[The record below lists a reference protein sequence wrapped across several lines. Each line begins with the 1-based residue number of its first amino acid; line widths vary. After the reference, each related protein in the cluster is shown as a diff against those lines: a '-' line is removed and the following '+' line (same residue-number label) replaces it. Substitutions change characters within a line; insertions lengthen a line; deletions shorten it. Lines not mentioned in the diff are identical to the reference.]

1 MECINNNPTVYLG
14 WNKIKAF
21 IERDDNSE
29 EITFKRGILSFA
41 KGSFSSYVD
50 KIMEIRSGI
59 SYEKNKQE
67 FLVNGSLIFCLTLGT
82 YGNIEYLC
90 KYTERQIDEKDF
102 GDQMLELSRWAN
114 VPWHIAKITKGM
126 SMVEGYEVLSVIKK
140 VASSDPLS
148 STERNFLMKKDLK
161 LRITILEGLFSK
173 KVWNRIKDAVTRSEI
188 NSRYLAFYIMTKGE
202 VDSDINVYCT
212 LPKAFYP
219 TSITDIFHYNMNI
232 RAMKSGVGINFA
244 LCTSDIE
251 DNYEAILLLKH
262 MRNVISSTNTNK
274 KENWIF
280 CSEDDY
286 YRNSMI
292 RHHLGEEIWAAIGNT
307 VLKKTACSL
316 AIGHYIYRNH
326 PIGKKL

>member
-1 MECINNNPTVYLG
+1 MESNNPTVYMG
-14 WNKIKAF
+14 WNKIAF
-21 IERDDNSE
+21 IEREDTSKK
-29 EITFKRGILSFA
+29 ITFEKNILSFA
-41 KGSFSSYVD
+41 KGRFLDYVD
-50 KIMEIRSGI
+50 EVNEIRSGV
-59 SYEKNKQE
+59 SYDQTQQE
-67 FLVNGSLIFCLTLGT
+67 FLINGSKIFVVTLGI
-82 YGNIEYLC
+82 YGNVTYLC
-90 KYTERQIDEKDF
+90 EYSKRQEEEKEF
-102 GDQMLELSRWAN
+102 GHQMFELSNWAK
-114 VPWHIAKITKGM
+114 VPWHIAKIAKGM
-126 SMVEGYEVLSVIKK
+126 SMVDGYEVLCSIKK
-140 VASSDPLS
+140 VANSSSLNSMEQD
-148 STERNFLMKKDLK
+148 FLMKRDLK
-161 LRITILEGLFSK
+161 LRLDILEGLFPK
-173 KVWNRIKDAVTRSEI
+173 RIWARIKEAVTRSEI

-316 AIGHYIYRNH
+316 AIGHYIYCNH

>member
-1 MECINNNPTVYLG
+1 MENNNPAAYFG
-14 WNKIKAF
+14 WNKVAF
-21 IERDDNSE
+21 VEREDNSE
-29 EITFKRGILSFA
+29 KITFEKNVLSFA
-41 KGSFSSYVD
+41 KGSFSAYTD
-50 KIMEIRSGI
+50 EINDIRSGI
-59 SYEKNKQE
+59 SYDKTQQE
-67 FLVNGSLIFCLTLGT
+67 FLINGSKIFVVTLGT
-82 YGNIEYLC
+82 YGNIKYLC
-90 KYTERQIDEKDF
+90 EYADRQADEKEF
-102 GDQMLELSRWAN
+102 GLQMFELSRWAK

-126 SMVEGYEVLSVIKK
+126 SMIDAYEVLYSIKK
-140 VASSDPLS
+140 VANSDPLS
-148 STERNFLMKKDLK
+148 NMERDFLTKRDLK
-161 LRITILEGLFSK
+161 LRLTILESLFSQK
-173 KVWNRIKDAVTRSEI
+173 TWNRIKEAVTRSET
-188 NSRYLAFYIMTKGE
+188 NSRYLAYYIMCKGE
-202 VDSDINVYCT
+202 LTNDINVYCT

-219 TSITDIFHYNMNI
+219 TSVTDIFHYNMNV

-307 VLKKTACSL
+307 VLRKTACSL